1 MRDNL
6 KDIIR
11 SNLLEGQILLDLS
24 VNSGRDYVRIVIDS
38 EDNVTLSDTTILSRK
53 LKLLEEFNDQLAE
66 FYRLEI
72 STPGIDRALEFP
84 FQYRK
89 NIDRKI
95 NIKTLKNG
103 NQKTLKGKIIKAS
116 DEYVSVSS
124 RSGNITN
131 ISYDSIKSAKIKLS
145 FK

>member
-38 EDNVTLSDTTILSRK
+38 EDNVTLSDTTKLSRK

-89 NIDRKI
+89 NIDRQI
-95 NIKTLKNG
+95 NIVTLKNG

-116 DEYVSVSS
+116 DEYVSVSN
-124 RSGNITN
+124 RSGNISN

>member
-11 SNLLEGQILLDLS
+11 SNLLAGQILLDLS

-38 EDNVTLSDTTILSRK
+38 EDNVTLSDTTKLSRK
-53 LKLLEEFNDQLAE
+53 LKLLEEFNNQLAE

-72 STPGIDRALEFP
+72 STPGIDRTLEFP

-95 NIKTLKNG
+95 NIKILKNG
-103 NQKTLKGKIIKAS
+103 KQETLKGKIIKAS
-116 DEYVSVSS
+116 DEYVSVSN
-124 RSGNITN
+124 RSGNISN

>member
-11 SNLLEGQILLDLS
+11 SNLLAGQILLDLS

-38 EDNVTLSDTTILSRK
+38 EDNVTLSDTTKLSRK
-53 LKLLEEFNDQLAE
+53 LKLLEEFNNQLAE

-72 STPGIDRALEFP
+72 STPGIDRTLEFP

-95 NIKTLKNG
+95 NIKILKNG
-103 NQKTLKGKIIKAS
+103 KQETLKGKIIKAS
-116 DEYVSVSS
+116 DEYVSVSN
-124 RSGNITN
+124 RSGSISN

>member
-38 EDNVTLSDTTILSRK
+38 EDSVTLSDTTILSRK
-53 LKLLEEFNDQLAE
+53 LKFLEEFNDQLAE

-72 STPGIDRALEFP
+72 STPGIDRKLEFP

-89 NIDRKI
+89 NIDRQI
-95 NIKTLKNG
+95 NIKILKDG
-103 NQKTLKGKIIKAS
+103 NQETLKGKIINAS
-116 DEYVSVSS
+116 DEYVSVSN
-124 RSGNITN
+124 RSGNISN
-131 ISYDSIKSAKIKLS
+131 ISYDSRKSAKIKLS